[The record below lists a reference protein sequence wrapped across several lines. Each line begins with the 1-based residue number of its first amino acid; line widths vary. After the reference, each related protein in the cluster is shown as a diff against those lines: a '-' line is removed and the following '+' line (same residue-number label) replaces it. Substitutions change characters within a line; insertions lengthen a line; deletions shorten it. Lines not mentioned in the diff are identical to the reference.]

1 MEVYDEAHALAR
13 SLRASGAFQRF
24 LKANDALAA
33 QPEKLERVKEFKV
46 RQFEV
51 EAQTLAEGKV
61 AEDKLK
67 ALQQMADILFLDP
80 VVREYL
86 EAENKFARMFADV
99 QKIILE
105 AVKEWKPLGIP
116 ETLQAQ
122 HHEERE
128 NP

>member
-13 SLRASGAFQRF
+13 SLRASEAFQRF
-24 LKANDALAA
+24 LRAREALAA
-33 QPEKLERVKEFKV
+33 QPEKMERVREFKL

-51 EAQTLAEGKV
+51 ETQTLTGGKV

-67 ALQQMADILFLDP
+67 ALQQMAEILFLDP

-86 EAENKFARMFADV
+86 ESEAKFARLFADV

-105 AVKEWKPLGIP
+105 AVNEWKPLGIP
-116 ETLQAQ
+116 EAFQAQ
-122 HHEERE
+122 SEEAQKA
-128 NP
+128 